1 MDGRVPDGWR
11 LNGWI
16 AGVWAHAK
24 PDGMAK
30 PGGMTKA
37 GGMAKAD
44 DTAKAGET
52 ARAVPRP
59 VLIADDHPLFRD
71 ALKLALERIGIDRPV
86 READR
91 LQGAREIMEGDDVS
105 LLLLDLHME
114 DSDGFSG
121 LIGFRHDFPSV
132 PVIVVSASDD
142 PAVIRRAIHFGAA
155 GFIPKSSTI
164 AEIGTA
170 LSHVLDG
177 DIWVPE
183 GVSLDDGGS
192 SDSDMTGRL
201 NSLTP
206 AQMRV
211 LQAVAKGRLN
221 KQIAYDMGISEA
233 TVKAHMTAVFR
244 KLGVVNRTQA
254 VLIAR
259 ELQVDQQTVDDHG

>member
-1 MDGRVPDGWR
+1 M
-11 LNGWI
+11 
-16 AGVWAHAK
+16 
-24 PDGMAK
+24 
-30 PGGMTKA
+30 
-37 GGMAKAD
+37 
-44 DTAKAGET
+44 
-52 ARAVPRP
+52 
-59 VLIADDHPLFRD
+59 
-71 ALKLALERIGIDRPV
+71 
-86 READR
+86 
-91 LQGAREIMEGDDVS
+91 
-105 LLLLDLHME
+105 
-114 DSDGFSG
+114 
-121 LIGFRHDFPSV
+121 
-132 PVIVVSASDD
+132 
-142 PAVIRRAIHFGAA
+142 
-155 GFIPKSSTI
+155 
-164 AEIGTA
+164 
-170 LSHVLDG
+170 LDG